1 MNDYDSPHGEG
12 ASCSDAEICKDDFM
26 TAVKDS
32 YNDFFYN
39 NFYNQEDRSRQIEK
53 KIELHQRYHSIVE
66 VVRKYTSE
74 EVYQGCLKALR
85 EWIRDGPLTGV
96 AEYEKKTLPKRNL
109 DDVPEHERWSCCD
122 GPPLERAI
130 SDIVEEVRAHESDD
144 DLMKMYNEAKK
155 ARNHTYTTRTTLNDL
170 VKSLERFL
178 TRSFKTIQAAACRIF
193 Q

>member
-1 MNDYDSPHGEG
+1 MISFLTIFTTKQTDQGRLKKRS
-12 ASCSDAEICKDDFM
+12 SCTSDTTQSSKSSGNIPQM
-26 TAVKDS
+26 
-32 YNDFFYN
+32 
-39 NFYNQEDRSRQIEK
+39 
-53 KIELHQRYHSIVE
+53 
-66 VVRKYTSE
+66 KY

-109 DDVPEHERWSCCD
+109 DDVPEHERRSCCD

-130 SDIVEEVRAHESDD
+130 RHIVEEVRAHESDN

-155 ARNHTYTTRTTLNDL
+155 ASNVNFKKKPTLNDL